1 MIPYRVK
8 HMGIRVFLSSICLEL
23 RIEVR
28 NIWVRS
34 SIVSCSVRTPFNLE
48 CKMNVHKTFK
58 SRPGCLLNVLYTFSA
73 RSASNGVSA
82 S

>member
-8 HMGIRVFLSSICLEL
+8 HMRIRVFLSSICLEL

-34 SIVSCSVRTPFNLE
+34 SIVSCSVRIPFNLE
-48 CKMNVHKTFK
+48 RKMNVHKTLK
-58 SRPGCLLNVLYTFSA
+58 SRPGCLLNVATGSE
-73 RSASNGVSA
+73 
-82 S
+82 